1 MQPIG
6 LPSPMSASAPTSRIS
21 VVAPVSLLAPP
32 VDSSA
37 VVELEKA
44 GSSVVVPR
52 PSLVEAGAVR
62 LTTVVVNGDVSACC
76 S

>member
-21 VVAPVSLLAPP
+21 VVAPVSLLVPP
-32 VDSSA
+32 VDSS
-37 VVELEKA
+37 VVEPEMPA
-44 GSSVVVPR
+44 SSVVVPG
-52 PSLVEAGAVR
+52 PPLIEAGAVSI
-62 LTTVVVNGDVSACC
+62 TTVVVNGDVSASC